1 MESSLST
8 ENQRRHQLSPRRM
21 VLSFLILNFFIIITQ
36 SDGNLH
42 QTRGL
47 TTIFW
52 NRKMDNEIDDDD
64 RHDQDPD
71 NNDPPDI
78 PETLYPTKSPFI
90 DNPTLAPSKATSP
103 STIAPTK
110 SDGSV
115 PTKAPTKSSKVPAS
129 PTESPQP
136 SQITSAPNK
145 VPSTNAP
152 TMKKSPSTNVPTTSK
167 VPSTNVPTFAVSNQP
182 TCVVDTSSGIVGN
195 IADFQAV
202 ELKYVYEIY
211 EIENSMSASMNG
223 DIIPAL
229 EKEMFDILAPGY
241 ISSGCVVSGRMGRGL
256 AKESTQQVSTLKG
269 ISSKP
274 EDKMIERSE

>member
-1 MESSLST
+1 
-8 ENQRRHQLSPRRM
+8 
-21 VLSFLILNFFIIITQ
+21 
-36 SDGNLH
+36 
-42 QTRGL
+42 
-47 TTIFW
+47 
-52 NRKMDNEIDDDD
+52 
-64 RHDQDPD
+64 
-71 NNDPPDI
+71 
-78 PETLYPTKSPFI
+78 
-90 DNPTLAPSKATSP
+90 
-103 STIAPTK
+103 
-110 SDGSV
+110 
-115 PTKAPTKSSKVPAS
+115 
-129 PTESPQP
+129 
-136 SQITSAPNK
+136 
-145 VPSTNAP
+145 
-152 TMKKSPSTNVPTTSK
+152 MKKSPSTNVPTTSK